1 MFDGR
6 SAAGEPAGSTAGAA
20 AATSDRVESILMRFA
35 GMVPG
40 AGLAD
45 VIERLVSPLLV
56 RAPGA
61 DDASR
66 APGPGLF
73 DGVVEPSERMLTEAA
88 GALMIDGERG
98 VGALWSWARMA

>member
-1 MFDGR
+1 MFDER

-20 AATSDRVESILMRFA
+20 AATSDRVESVLMRFA

-66 APGPGLF
+66 APAPDCSTVWWNRVSGC
-73 DGVVEPSERMLTEAA
+73 
-88 GALMIDGERG
+88 
-98 VGALWSWARMA
+98 